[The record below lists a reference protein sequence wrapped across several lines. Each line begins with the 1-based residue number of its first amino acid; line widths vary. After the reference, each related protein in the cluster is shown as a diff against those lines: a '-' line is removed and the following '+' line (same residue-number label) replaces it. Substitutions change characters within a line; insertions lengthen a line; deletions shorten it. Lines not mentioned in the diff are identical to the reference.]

1 MISVPTTL
9 PLPLAVKDPWK
20 ALSPKASSFKVSRDE
35 LLVLQAWV
43 WMKESQLWH
52 VTRFDFDSFPSP
64 RKHHS
69 SSKSPDLIRVR
80 PDQNLCSIHLCL
92 DPRGISIWFGS
103 HQGFEDDARSLVM
116 DPWMKDP
123 QNATRVFHHP
133 WSRLFLQLLDV
144 TGCHILAVCWKL
156 VGWFDFSLKF
166 LFDDVLFCFE
176 WKEKILIE
184 TVKRQCETQR
194 PFVSESTN
202 ILALFRRNFPM
213 ILSQDHKSP
222 NLDSRS
228 SPFKNINFRDSC
240 LLEAFLVNVSYTFWL
255 EAYGLQLRNRF
266 LINSDITT
274 SHIGVLG

>member
-1 MISVPTTL
+1 MWPDLILIHSL
-9 PLPLAVKDPWK
+9 HQK
-20 ALSPKASSFKVSRDE
+20 
-35 LLVLQAWV
+35 Q
-43 WMKESQLWH
+43 
-52 VTRFDFDSFPSP
+52 
-64 RKHHS
+64 HHS

-176 WKEKILIE
+176 WKEKNPHWNSE
-184 TVKRQCETQR
+184 TTMWNTAAICFGVNKHL
-194 PFVSESTN
+194 ST
-202 ILALFRRNFPM
+202 I
-213 ILSQDHKSP
+213 
-222 NLDSRS
+222 
-228 SPFKNINFRDSC
+228 
-240 LLEAFLVNVSYTFWL
+240 
-255 EAYGLQLRNRF
+255 
-266 LINSDITT
+266 
-274 SHIGVLG
+274 